1 MDEKIKA
8 QEIRLENLNSKILS
22 AQTQLEEKLE
32 LLKTTQL
39 EIDWLKMKNTP
50 DPKSDIEIMKD
61 KSYEYLYMA
70 YHRQKMA
77 VINDR
82 IELPGKNISIF

>member
-8 QEIRLENLNSKILS
+8 QETRLKNLNSQISS
-22 AQTQLEEKLE
+22 AQTRLNEKLE

-39 EIDWLKMKNTP
+39 EIDWLKMKDSP
-50 DPKSDIEIMKD
+50 EPKSDLEIMKE

-77 VINDR
+77 VITDR
-82 IELPGKNISIF
+82 IELPGKDIR